1 MASIEDKI
9 LALVKLADPKN
20 PVEYVQGI
28 IKGYVIDKINNGIK
42 SCSDCDLCNFGT
54 KTISFGDI
62 NSKILVIGES
72 VSTEQYATGNAVTLP
87 LLDTDGDT
95 LDRALG
101 VINANKNALYM
112 INSVNCY
119 PAKNNN
125 GNITKRIPGVK
136 ERTTC
141 KQHIDRVIDIIKPHV
156 IIALGSV
163 SANALSP
170 VKLSIMESRGKQ
182 FDYKGYP
189 VIPTFHPGFF
199 REMAEKFDEEILNM
213 YKDNFLTDLYAG
225 FMIAKEKDP
234 NCQIGNIELPF

>member
-1 MASIEDKI
+1 MSSIEDKI
-9 LALVKLADPKN
+9 LALVKLADPSN
-20 PVEYVQGI
+20 PVEYVQNI
-28 IKGYVIDKINNGIK
+28 IKKYAIDKINSGIRN
-42 SCSDCDLCNFGT
+42 CSDCDLCNFGT

-62 NSKILVIGES
+62 NSKILLIGES
-72 VSTEQYATGNAVTLP
+72 VSVEQYEKGDAITVP
-87 LLDTDGDT
+87 LLDTDGET
-95 LDRALG
+95 LERALAA
-101 VINANKNALYM
+101 INANKKALYM

-125 GNITKRIPGVK
+125 GNIVKRIPGVK

-141 KQHIDRVIDIIKPHV
+141 KQHIDRIIDIMKPNV

-182 FDYKGYP
+182 FDYRGYP

-199 REMAEKFDEEILNM
+199 REMESKFDQEILNM
-213 YKDNFLTDLYAG
+213 YKDNFLTDLYNG

-234 NCQIGNIELPF
+234 NCEIGEITL